1 MSVSSRPP
9 SSAAEARERRLVDY
23 LLGTLPP
30 EERDE
35 LEESYFADDG
45 VHEELQATADDLIH
59 AYLGGT
65 LSSEDRQ
72 RFETYFLASP
82 TQRERLGFMRV
93 LLANVRRSR
102 ADAGASPSPRVR
114 RPAVAAFAAA
124 AVVALVAFGSRVC
137 WRVPQPSVR
146 EAVATAPSVGHAD
159 VADPLVRFSSASMRE
174 AELTLSTANAS
185 VRFEVAVDAHRPS
198 YDAVMKDSAGREIW
212 RAERRTQLRR
222 DGLLVFD
229 VPAKLLSE
237 GEYVLSI
244 RGEILRADVRPVP
257 DELYTLRVRR

>member
-35 LEESYFADDG
+35 LEESYFADDS

-59 AYLGGT
+59 AYLAGT

-102 ADAGASPSPRVR
+102 ADAGSSPSPRVR
-114 RPAVAAFAAA
+114 RPAMAAFAAA
-124 AVVALVAFGSRVC
+124 AVVALVAFGSRVW
-137 WRVPQPSVR
+137 WRIPQASGR
-146 EAVATAPSVGHAD
+146 EGIATAPSVGHAD
-159 VADPLVRFSSASMRE
+159 AVDPLVRFAPASMRD
-174 AELTLSTANAS
+174 AELTLSTATAS
-185 VRFEVAVDAHRPS
+185 VRFEVAVDGHRPS
-198 YDAVMKDSAGREIW
+198 YDAVIKDSAGREVW
-212 RAERRTQLRR
+212 RAERRTQLSR

-229 VPAKLLSE
+229 VPAKLLPE
-237 GEYVLSI
+237 GGYVLSI
-244 RGEILRADVRPVP
+244 RGQILPADARPVA
-257 DELYTLRVRR
+257 DGLYTLRVRR

>member
-1 MSVSSRPP
+1 VSSGPP
-9 SSAAEARERRLVDY
+9 SSAAEARERHLVDY

-35 LEESYFADDG
+35 LEERYFADDS

-102 ADAGASPSPRVR
+102 ADAGSSPSPRAR
-114 RPAVAAFAAA
+114 RPAMAAFAAA
-124 AVVALVAFGSRVC
+124 AVVALVAFGARVW
-137 WRVPQPSVR
+137 WRVPQARGR

-159 VADPLVRFSSASMRE
+159 VADPLVRFAAASVRE
-174 AELTLSTANAS
+174 AELTLSTVTVS

-198 YDAVMKDSAGREIW
+198 YEAVIKDSAGREIW
-212 RAERRTQLRR
+212 RAESLTQLRR
-222 DGLLVFD
+222 DGLLAFD
-229 VPAKLLSE
+229 VPAKLLPE

-244 RGEILRADVRPVP
+244 RGEVRRADARPAP
-257 DELYTLRVRR
+257 DALYTLHIRR